1 VTAPARTLD
10 PRAAVAARLR
20 RQARSEARW
29 SKASLVAGIVILAA
43 IVGTSFVAPF
53 LGFDDPTGNDL
64 PNALLPPSLEHP
76 FGTDALGRDVFTR
89 VNYGTRIDLVF
100 GVVTTYI
107 PLVVGVLLGALAGYV
122 GGWFDAVFMRLVDFV
137 IAFPLMVLVLAV
149 VAVLGAGITA
159 AYIGILLVAWALY
172 ARLTRGEMLV
182 VREQQYIM
190 AARGLGYSTPRII
203 LRHALPNVV
212 RASLV
217 FSMADIVLNILTL
230 AGLSYLGLGVAPP
243 TPEWGAIV
251 AEGQPYLRSAWWIST
266 FSGLTIVLAGVS
278 FSLIGD
284 ALADRLGT
292 DFRVSA

>member
-1 VTAPARTLD
+1 
-10 PRAAVAARLR
+10 
-20 RQARSEARW
+20 
-29 SKASLVAGIVILAA
+29 
-43 IVGTSFVAPF
+43 
-53 LGFDDPTGNDL
+53 
-64 PNALLPPSLEHP
+64 
-76 FGTDALGRDVFTR
+76 
-89 VNYGTRIDLVF
+89 
-100 GVVTTYI
+100 
-107 PLVVGVLLGALAGYV
+107 
-122 GGWFDAVFMRLVDFV
+122 M
-137 IAFPLMVLVLAV
+137 LVL
-149 VAVLGAGITA
+149 
-159 AYIGILLVAWALY
+159 
-172 ARLTRGEMLV
+172 
-182 VREQQYIM
+182 RERQFIM

-217 FSMADIVLNILTL
+217 FSMADMVLNILTL

-266 FSGLTIVLAGVS
+266 FSGMTIVLAGVA

>member
-1 VTAPARTLD
+1 MTSPARVLD
-10 PRAAVAARLR
+10 PRAAIAARLR
-20 RQARSEARW
+20 RQAETEARW
-29 SKASLVAGIVILAA
+29 SRASLIAGVAILVGIIGTSLVAPL
-43 IVGTSFVAPF
+43 
-53 LGFDDPTGNDL
+53 LGFDDPTGQDL
-64 PNALLPPSLEHP
+64 ANALLPPSAQHP

-107 PLVVGVLLGALAGYV
+107 PLAIGVLIGALAGYF
-122 GGWFDAVFMRLVDFV
+122 GGWFDSVLMRLADFV

-149 VAVLGAGITA
+149 VAVLGAGIAA

-182 VREQQYIM
+182 LRERQFIM
-190 AARGLGYSTPRII
+190 AAQGLGYSTPRII
-203 LRHALPNVV
+203 FRHALPNVV

-217 FSMADIVLNILTL
+217 FSMADMVLNILTL

-251 AEGQPYLRSAWWIST
+251 AEGQPYLRTAWWIST

>member
-10 PRAAVAARLR
+10 PRAAIAARLR

-29 SKASLVAGIVILAA
+29 SSATLLAGLAILAV
-43 IVGTSFVAPF
+43 IVGTSLVAPL
-53 LGFDDPTGNDL
+53 LGFDDPTDQDL
-64 PNALLPPSLEHP
+64 ANALLPPSLQHP

-107 PLVVGVLLGALAGYV
+107 PLAIGVLVGALAGYF
-122 GGWFDAVFMRLVDFV
+122 GGWSDAVLMRLADFV

-149 VAVLGAGITA
+149 VAVMGAGITA
-159 AYIGILLVAWALY
+159 AYVGILVVAWALY

-182 VREQQYIM
+182 LRESQFIM
-190 AARGLGYSTPRII
+190 AAQGLGYSTPRII
-203 LRHALPNVV
+203 LRHALPNVI

-217 FSMADIVLNILTL
+217 FSMADMVLNILTL

-251 AEGQPYLRSAWWIST
+251 AEGQPYLRTAWWIST
-266 FSGLTIVLAGVS
+266 FAGLTIVLAGVS

-292 DFRVSA
+292 DLRVSA

>member
-1 VTAPARTLD
+1 MTGVAGALD
-10 PRAAVAARLR
+10 PRAAIAARLR
-20 RQARSEARW
+20 RQALSEARW
-29 SKASLVAGIVILAA
+29 SRASLLAGVAILVGIVGSSFLA
-43 IVGTSFVAPF
+43 PL
-53 LGFDDPTGNDL
+53 LGFDDPTGQDL
-64 PNALLPPSLEHP
+64 ANALLPPSLEHP

-89 VNYGTRIDLVF
+89 VNFGTRIDLLF
-100 GVVTTYI
+100 GVVTTYV
-107 PLVVGVLLGALAGYV
+107 PLVIGVLVGILAGYY
-122 GGWFDAVFMRLVDFV
+122 GGWFDSVLMRLADFF

-159 AYIGILLVAWALY
+159 AYIGIIAVAWALY

-182 VREQQYIM
+182 LRERQFIL
-190 AARGLGYSTPRII
+190 AAQGLGYSTPRII
-203 LRHALPNVV
+203 FRHALPNVI

-217 FSMADIVLNILTL
+217 FSMADLVLNILTL

-266 FSGLTIVLAGVS
+266 FSGLTIVLAGVA

>member
-1 VTAPARTLD
+1 VTALTRLVD
-10 PRAAVAARLR
+10 PRATIAERLR

-29 SKASLVAGIVILAA
+29 SRATLIAGVAILIAIIGSSLVSPL
-43 IVGTSFVAPF
+43 
-53 LGFDDPTGNDL
+53 LGFDDPTGQDL
-64 PNALLPPSLEHP
+64 ASALLPPSWEHP

-107 PLVVGVLLGALAGYV
+107 PLVLGVLVGAFAGYF
-122 GGWFDAVFMRLVDFV
+122 GGWFDSVLMRLADFV

-149 VAVLGAGITA
+149 VAVLGAGIAA

-182 VREQQYIM
+182 LRERQFIM
-190 AARGLGYSTPRII
+190 AAQGLGYSTPRII
-203 LRHALPNVV
+203 FRHALPNVV

-217 FSMADIVLNILTL
+217 FSMADMVLNILTL

-251 AEGQPYLRSAWWIST
+251 AEGQPYMRTAWWIST